1 MILYNVLL
9 TYDLFVTD
17 GSEGA
22 GEGGGGVINLAYKM
36 YILIS
41 RIIMY
46 AY

>member
-1 MILYNVLL
+1 MILYNELL

-17 GSEGA
+17 GSG
-22 GEGGGGVINLAYKM
+22 GRGGGVINLAYKM
-36 YILIS
+36 YIFIL

>member
-17 GSEGA
+17 GSEG
-22 GEGGGGVINLAYKM
+22 GGGVVINLAYKM
-36 YILIS
+36 YIFIS